1 MLEADR
7 RIVAV
12 IFVSCVPHSRHRRLF
27 PAKESS
33 EEKMPRHFDWKT
45 YARKLNSVE
54 ALLARR
60 RDPLRAKFLE
70 QMIPKGGVG
79 AELGVYKGHFTRFIL
94 DVAAPERLHLIDPW
108 YLLGER
114 WEWAYGNRSTIEALV
129 GILRTYAAE
138 LTCGRAILHIGDDLE
153 VLLTFPDRYFDW
165 VYLDT
170 SHSYGHSVKE
180 LELLGVKV
188 KAGGVITGDDW
199 QTDPAHIHHGVCRAV
214 GSSSRVSP
222 MI

>member
-1 MLEADR
+1 M
-7 RIVAV
+7 
-12 IFVSCVPHSRHRRLF
+12 PH
-27 PAKESS
+27 
-33 EEKMPRHFDWKT
+33 HFDWKA

-60 RDPLRAKFLE
+60 RGSRRAKFLE

-94 DVAAPERLHLIDPW
+94 DVVAPERLHLIDPW

-114 WEWAYGNRSTIEALV
+114 WRWADGNQSTIEALV
-129 GILRTYAAE
+129 AILRTYAAE
-138 LTCGRAILHIGDDLE
+138 LTCGTVILHVGDDLE
-153 VLLTFPDRYFDW
+153 VLLTFPDSYFDW

-170 SHSYGHSVKE
+170 THSYGHSVKE

-188 KAGGVITGDDW
+188 KAGGVIAGDDW
-199 QTDPAHIHHGVCRAV
+199 QTDPAHIHHGVCSAV
-214 GSSSRVSP
+214 REFIAREPYDLIYANETDKQWAIRLRGERP
-222 MI
+222 ADAGGN